1 VFEKARKSPVLPTSC
16 ALLTFL
22 MYVQDVGCG
31 NRDEYHDDCKQ
42 DPPGYGR
49 TRSFQTIQE
58 VAKRKCDFRERVDGR
73 QEELLQKSSNAA
85 FDNAARSTT

>member
-1 VFEKARKSPVLPTSC
+1 VRFKVFGEILSDLKKHEKSVLPTSC
-16 ALLTFL
+16 ALTFL

-49 TRSFQTIQE
+49 T
-58 VAKRKCDFRERVDGR
+58 
-73 QEELLQKSSNAA
+73 
-85 FDNAARSTT
+85 